1 MLSWADCSFLPVR
14 LARAIA
20 ASICLRSARVS
31 LRRGL
36 VCGSAGSA
44 CRFVFAA
51 NNVIHLLVEICLP
64 LQHGIE
70 VVGAVGALLG
80 PDDGHLEDV
89 SDDLF
94 QGLAVFFIH
103 RQHEEGQ
110 HDEHHAH
117 GRHAVASRTPE
128 QKEKRHADE
137 RPAAEA
143 DKLPLG

>member
-1 MLSWADCSFLPVR
+1 MLSWADRSFLPVR

-80 PDDGHLEDV
+80 PADGHLEAV
-89 SDDLF
+89 ADDLF

-103 RQHEEGQ
+103 RQHEKGNMTSIM
-110 HDEHHAH
+110 HMA
-117 GRHAVASRTPE
+117 ATLL
-128 QKEKRHADE
+128 
-137 RPAAEA
+137 PAAPRSKNKSGTPTSA
-143 DKLPLG
+143 PPPPQT